1 MLHLPKTAVDW
12 LIRALPENL
21 RYARSGQHYVVF
33 IAAPDR
39 MIVVD
44 FLHVRMDLPARLAA
58 LGEGDSGE

>member
-1 MLHLPKTAVDW
+1 LVDPS
-12 LIRALPENL
+12 LPENL

-33 IAAPDR
+33 IAGPDR

-58 LGEGDSGE
+58 LGEGDISS